1 MQRQEMQHKEFVDSM
16 QTVHSQEL
24 LSQEPCSLPGICE
37 DFKLSGNDYVS
48 SDSSKVLLE
57 LLVMV

>member
-24 LSQEPCSLPGICE
+24 LSQEPCSLPGICG
-37 DFKLSGNDYVS
+37 DLKLSRNYYVS
-48 SDSSKVLLE
+48 SDSSKVLRE